1 MMYLVDLGQLDKLEK
16 EKMLIKKE
24 LHLLYMMISMM
35 QNKLYNI

>member
-16 EKMLIKKE
+16 GKMLIKKV
-24 LHLLYMMISMM
+24 LHLLYMMISTM